1 MTSTRDDP
9 AANSLHIGI
18 GKDFFQ
24 EAFAQSTVAMSAI
37 SPDKIFQAINPA
49 ACMLLGYGVTEL
61 RGKPFA
67 DILHP
72 ADLSVILA
80 ALDRLAQGAMQD
92 TPNDFHLNCS
102 VIHKSGRIIHVRM
115 HMSPVRDVHGALACF
130 FSQIFEAAEPAPP
143 QEIDAGK
150 GCQRSI
156 LFDNFPHLAWLKD
169 TQNRFLAVNQ
179 PFVDAFGLASADD
192 FVGKTDMDI
201 CPQDLAQQY
210 QRDDQEVLA
219 SGCERLYE
227 QMIEI
232 QGVRKWFETY
242 KAPVWDA
249 NGKLHGSVG
258 FARDISRRRQTERH
272 LALVDFALNQVN
284 DSLFLIDKDARFLYV
299 NDAACQALN
308 YSRAELLEMSLP
320 DIDPDWPAA
329 RWPEYF
335 NNLKISGA
343 RKFETR
349 HKTKDGHIFP
359 VEVNSKYFEYLGCSY
374 KVSVARDITDSK
386 QVEELLSK
394 RELEFRTL
402 AENLPDLVVRY
413 DRNCRRTYVNPA
425 YERETGIPAR
435 HSMNEIP
442 DAKWRTSISGEEY
455 NAALKKVM
463 ATKVP
468 AQIFIKATKTD
479 QQLTDYVFHI
489 VAECN
494 PDGEVAGALAI
505 GKNITVLKE
514 TQRRLEESQL
524 LLRQLAARNETARE
538 DERRHLSREIHD
550 ELGQCLSA
558 LRMNMSVLGL
568 QCKDDNGSLQAT
580 IRRMITLVDSTIQV
594 VRNLVTSLRPSALD
608 MGIVPAL
615 EWLVEE
621 FSNGHPDIHCTWYV
635 AEEDIHLDEK
645 RATEIFRIAQE
656 SLTNIS
662 RHAGATKVRIALERK
677 DGRYL
682 LEVRDNGRGFDP
694 SQRKKQSF
702 GLLGVRERVLML
714 GGEIAISSVPDQE
727 TIIKVGIP
735 VHNVQKN

>member
-1 MTSTRDDP
+1 MFSNACGPRNVSVARSPTYSQNESRGNTIEAADENSEPMTSMRDDP
-9 AANSLHIGI
+9 AANSLLI

-24 EAFAQSTVAMSAI
+24 EVFAQSTVAMSAV
-37 SPDKIFQAINPA
+37 SPDKIFLAINPA
-49 ACMLLGYGVTEL
+49 ACMLLGYAATEL
-61 RGKPFA
+61 QGKHFA

-72 ADLSVILA
+72 ADQPAMLA
-80 ALDRLAQGAMQD
+80 ALDRLAQDVVQGAL
-92 TPNDFHLNCS
+92 NGSHLNCRC
-102 VIHKSGRIIHVRM
+102 IHKSGQIIHART
-115 HMSPVRDVHGALACF
+115 HISPLRNEHGAPAYF
-130 FSQIFEAAEPAPP
+130 FSQIFDAAELT
-143 QEIDAGK
+143 QQEEIDTA
-150 GCQRSI
+150 
-156 LFDNFPHLAWLKD
+156 
-169 TQNRFLAVNQ
+169 
-179 PFVDAFGLASADD
+179 
-192 FVGKTDMDI
+192 
-201 CPQDLAQQY
+201 
-210 QRDDQEVLA
+210 
-219 SGCERLYE
+219 
-227 QMIEI
+227 
-232 QGVRKWFETY
+232 
-242 KAPVWDA
+242 
-249 NGKLHGSVG
+249 KLHGSVG
-258 FARDISRRRQTERH
+258 FARDISRRKQTEKH

-284 DSLFLIDKDARFLYV
+284 DSLFLIDKDARFRYV
-299 NDAACQALN
+299 NDAACRALN
-308 YSRAELLEMSLP
+308 YSRAELLEMGIP

-329 RWPEYF
+329 RWPQDF
-335 NNLKISGA
+335 NDLKILAA

-349 HKTKDGHIFP
+349 HKTKDGRIFP

-374 KVSVARDITDSK
+374 KVSLARDITESK

-394 RELEFRTL
+394 REQEFRTL

-425 YERETGIPAR
+425 YERATGIPAR
-435 HSMNEIP
+435 HAMNEMP
-442 DAKWRTSISGEEY
+442 DAKWRTGISGEEY
-455 NAALKKVM
+455 NATLKKVM
-463 ATKVP
+463 ATRIP
-468 AQIFIKATKTD
+468 AQIFIRATKMD

-494 PDGEVAGALAI
+494 LDGEVNGALAI

-568 QCKDDNGSLQAT
+568 QCKEDDASLQAT

-621 FSNGHPDIHCTWYV
+621 FSNGHPDIHCSWYV

-662 RHAGATKVRIALERK
+662 RHADATKVRIALERK
-677 DGRYL
+677 EGRYL

-714 GGEIAISSVPDQE
+714 GGEIAISSVPNQE

-735 VHNVQKN
+735 VHNVLKN